1 MSFYNH
7 QNGKKQKFDN
17 GNCRVSLVVQ
27 LIKNLP
33 VMQETR
39 VQSLVGKTPW
49 RREWLPTPVVWPGE
63 FHGLY
68 TPRVRKESDVTE
80 RLSLSLHFS
89 SAGKDEYQQ
98 NLLNTASI

>member
-63 FHGLY
+63 FHGLCSL
-68 TPRVRKESDVTE
+68 TQLSDVDFT
-80 RLSLSLHFS
+80 LHILGNFHVF
-89 SAGKDEYQQ
+89 
-98 NLLNTASI
+98 

>member
-49 RREWLPTPVVWPGE
+49 RREWLPTPVFLSGE
-63 FHGLY
+63 FHGQGSLQGY
-68 TPRVRKESDVTE
+68 SPQYNKESELT
-80 RLSLSLHFS
+80 LSLGGH
-89 SAGKDEYQQ
+89 KQ
-98 NLLNTASI
+98 NIVRTRT

>member
-68 TPRVRKESDVTE
+68 SSWGHKELDTTE
-80 RLSLSLHFS
+80 
-89 SAGKDEYQQ
+89 
-98 NLLNTASI
+98 

>member
-1 MSFYNH
+1 
-7 QNGKKQKFDN
+7 
-17 GNCRVSLVVQ
+17 
-27 LIKNLP
+27 
-33 VMQETR
+33 MQETR